1 MCLHKYLIHQSFQ
14 EEHVLHFN
22 VSFHFHQIGLLI
34 MSPEKVSLF
43 CGHFQNS
50 DQISLIC
57 EYLRKGN
64 FLDSMQNHHYIY
76 ICVCVYYL
84 FICVYVYYLFICVY
98 VWVIWVKSALVDLCS
113 KKHKKYNLYQICRMK
128 KIFEITLNFSLK

>member
-14 EEHVLHFN
+14 EEHALNFN
-22 VSFHFHQIGLLI
+22 VSFHFHQPGLLI
-34 MSPEKVSLF
+34 TSPGKVSLF

-64 FLDSMQNHHYIY
+64 FLDSMQNHHFIYIY
-76 ICVCVYYL
+76 IYVCVCVCIIYL
-84 FICVYVYYLFICVY
+84 YVYMCE
-98 VWVIWVKSALVDLCS
+98 
-113 KKHKKYNLYQICRMK
+113 LY
-128 KIFEITLNFSLK
+128 E

>member
-64 FLDSMQNHHYIY
+64 LLDSMQNHHYIY
-76 ICVCVYYL
+76 IYVCVCIIYL
-84 FICVYVYYLFICVY
+84 YVYMCIIYLYVY
-98 VWVIWVKSALVDLCS
+98 MCE
-113 KKHKKYNLYQICRMK
+113 LY
-128 KIFEITLNFSLK
+128 E